1 MHFKLCV
8 GCGVVLTKSDR
19 ISESAWQAKRFCGD
33 ACRARLK
40 RRSKT
45 TRPLPPPRELGS
57 LLDLGDDGDRV
68 PELTLA
74 EIERRKAEV
83 RERHLRELVAAGGRY
98 EPWDD

>member
-45 TRPLPPPRELGS
+45 ARPLPPPRPLGS
-57 LLDLGDDGDRV
+57 LLDLGDDGERV

-74 EIERRKAEV
+74 EIERGKAEV
-83 RERHLRELVAAGGRY
+83 RERQIAECVAAGGRY
-98 EPWDD
+98 ESWDD